1 MRKSQY
7 TNHKSQTTFNCRK
20 ARLATIIILSTLL
33 YSEVF
38 AFTASYEQTV
48 SGTGIDKPQKNAVKI
63 KDTKVRMEVD
73 GPNGKTIT
81 IIDGNTVY
89 SYLSSEKRAI
99 KLLNKKPLGME
110 VLSDYRTYLIS
121 LAARVIGSQK
131 IGSYDCDIYEFTDPR
146 LNAVSKVWLW
156 REKEFPIKVETRVP
170 GGAVI
175 TLMEN
180 VNIGDDIDDS
190 EFILPPGMEIIDFME
205 ALRNED
211 AH

>member
-1 MRKSQY
+1 M
-7 TNHKSQTTFNCRK
+7 
-20 ARLATIIILSTLL
+20 
-33 YSEVF
+33 
-38 AFTASYEQTV
+38 
-48 SGTGIDKPQKNAVKI
+48 
-63 KDTKVRMEVD
+63 
-73 GPNGKTIT
+73 
-81 IIDGNTVY
+81 
-89 SYLSSEKRAI
+89 
-99 KLLNKKPLGME
+99 
-110 VLSDYRTYLIS
+110 
-121 LAARVIGSQK
+121 AARVIGSQK